1 MNPLFQSRKSIALFL
16 IALPLAWFAISPTA
30 RAVSPA
36 PDGGYPNRNTAE
48 GDDALFSLT
57 TGFGNTAIG
66 FDALYGT
73 NGSYNTANGYRALN
87 HNTTGSGNVAL
98 GFRAGGNLTTG
109 SNNIDIGNEGVAGE
123 ANTIRIGTRGTQT
136 RTFIVGIYGA
146 TAAGGVPVYLESHG
160 QLGTATSS
168 ARFKQD

>member
-1 MNPLFQSRKSIALFL
+1 MNPLFQSRKSVALFL

-66 FDALYGT
+66 FDALFSA
-73 NGSYNTANGYRALN
+73 NGSYNTATGYRALERN
-87 HNTTGSGNVAL
+87 TTIGNTATGADALRYNTSGTYNTASGYGALEANTTGH
-98 GFRAGGNLTTG
+98 
-109 SNNIDIGNEGVAGE
+109 
-123 ANTIRIGTRGTQT
+123 ANTATGLLRIEPVKCR
-136 RTFIVGIYGA
+136 RTWR
-146 TAAGGVPVYLESHG
+146 TL
-160 QLGTATSS
+160 
-168 ARFKQD
+168 